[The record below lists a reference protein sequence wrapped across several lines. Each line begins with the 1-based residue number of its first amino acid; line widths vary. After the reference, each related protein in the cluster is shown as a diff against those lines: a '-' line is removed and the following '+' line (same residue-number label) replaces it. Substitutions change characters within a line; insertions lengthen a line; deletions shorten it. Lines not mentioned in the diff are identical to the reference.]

1 MKKKLFKEK
10 YSTKAKKKPVKDKKK
25 NDYKWIRTITISAF
39 LISLIFSFLSETI
52 IPNVTLIVALLITLL
67 FIFIG
72 IIFDMIGISVTVA
85 DLKTFNSM
93 ASKQV
98 KGASLAVKLTQ
109 NASKVSSF
117 CNDVIG
123 DICGII
129 SGSTGIAISTIIASK
144 LNCDILVVTLIV
156 TATIASLTI
165 GGKALGKSVAMNK
178 STLILYR
185 FSKALSIFVKK

>member
-1 MKKKLFKEK
+1 MKKKDFKEK
-10 YSTKAKKKPVKDKKK
+10 YSKKVNKKPVKDKKK
-25 NDYKWIRTITISAF
+25 NDYKWIITITVLAF
-39 LISLIFSFLSETI
+39 LISLSFSLISEMI
-52 IPNVTLIVALLITLL
+52 IPNVTLIVALFVTAL

-72 IIFDMIGISVTVA
+72 IIFDMVGISVTVA
-85 DLKTFNSM
+85 DIKTFNSM

-98 KGASLAVKLTQ
+98 KGAKLAVKLTQ

-129 SGSTGIAISTIIASK
+129 SGSTGVAISSIISSK
-144 LNCDILVVTLIV
+144 MHVDLLIITLIT

-165 GGKALGKSVAMNK
+165 GGKALGKSIAMNK

-185 FSKALSIFVKK
+185 FSKILAIFVKK

>member
-1 MKKKLFKEK
+1 MKKKDFKEK
-10 YSTKAKKKPVKDKKK
+10 YSKKANKKPVKDKKK
-25 NDYKWIRTITISAF
+25 NDYKWIVTITILAF
-39 LISLIFSFLSETI
+39 IISLSFSLLSEII
-52 IPNVTLIVALLITLL
+52 IPNVTLLVAIFVTAL

-85 DLKTFNSM
+85 DIKTFNSM
-93 ASKQV
+93 AAKQV
-98 KGASLAVKLTQ
+98 KGAKLAVRLTQ

-129 SGSTGIAISTIIASK
+129 SGSTGVAISSIIANE
-144 LNCDILVVTLIV
+144 LHVDILIVTLIT

-185 FSKALSIFVKK
+185 FSKILSIFTKK

>member
-1 MKKKLFKEK
+1 MKKKDFKEK
-10 YSTKAKKKPVKDKKK
+10 YSKKANKKPVKDKKK
-25 NDYKWIRTITISAF
+25 NDYKWIVTITILAF
-39 LISLIFSFLSETI
+39 IISLSFSLLSEII
-52 IPNVTLIVALLITLL
+52 IPNVTLLVAIFVTAL

-85 DLKTFNSM
+85 DIKTFNSM
-93 ASKQV
+93 AAKQV
-98 KGASLAVKLTQ
+98 KGAKLAVRLTQ

-129 SGSTGIAISTIIASK
+129 SGSTGVAISSIIANE
-144 LNCDILVVTLIV
+144 LHVDILIVTLIT

-185 FSKALSIFVKK
+185 FSKILAIFTKK